1 MVLKI
6 KALFDDLFL
15 LSGENL
21 IINDNIF
28 VKHPSVQDIWNLGDK
43 INCDK
48 TYSLILSN
56 ILCDPYDHMV
66 MLDDYGIDYE
76 TITAFDVFV
85 LKWQQLLHTYIKNKE
100 IFDGFNYNPL
110 SEMIYSLNFFLNSDS
125 FQLLKDEAK
134 DEYYLKNPYAENYI
148 ITKSIFN
155 YIVEF
160 VAQINNIS
168 SKDRIKPKNKFAKQ
182 VLIEDKR
189 EELNRLIKKKD
200 SEPEKE
206 KPNSFIAQYV
216 KAACFTGENGINIFN
231 VKKVKLYP
239 LIMAC
244 KKHNDLMG
252 YNFLMS
258 AIYGGTIDSKKI
270 KTEDFNWMS

>member
-1 MVLKI
+1 
-6 KALFDDLFL
+6 
-15 LSGENL
+15 
-21 IINDNIF
+21 
-28 VKHPSVQDIWNLGDK
+28 
-43 INCDK
+43 
-48 TYSLILSN
+48 
-56 ILCDPYDHMV
+56 
-66 MLDDYGIDYE
+66 
-76 TITAFDVFV
+76 
-85 LKWQQLLHTYIKNKE
+85 
-100 IFDGFNYNPL
+100 
-110 SEMIYSLNFFLNSDS
+110 MIYSLNFFLNSDS
-125 FQLLKDEAK
+125 FQLLKDETK

-148 ITKSIFN
+148 ITKDIFN

-160 VAQINNIS
+160 IAQINNIS

>member
-21 IINDNIF
+21 IINDSIF

-66 MLDDYGIDYE
+66 MLDDCGIDYE
-76 TITAFDVFV
+76 TVTAFDVFV
-85 LKWQQLLHTYIKNKE
+85 LKWQQLLRTYIKNKE
-100 IFDGFNYNPL
+100 VFDGFNYNPL

-125 FQLLKDEAK
+125 FQLLKDETK

-148 ITKSIFN
+148 ITKGIFN

-200 SEPEKE
+200 NEPEKE
-206 KPNSFIAQYV
+206 KSNSFIAQYV

>member
-21 IINDNIF
+21 VINENIF
-28 VKHPSVQDIWNLGDK
+28 VKHPTVQDIWNLGDK

-48 TYSLILSN
+48 AYSLILSN
-56 ILCDPYDHMV
+56 ILCDPYDYMV
-66 MLDDYGIDYE
+66 MLDDCGIDYE
-76 TITAFDVFV
+76 TVTAFDVFV
-85 LKWQQLLHTYIKNKE
+85 LKWKQMLETYIKNKE

-110 SEMIYSLNFFLNSDS
+110 SEMVYSLNFFLNSES
-125 FQLLKDEAK
+125 FQLLKYEAK
-134 DEYYLKNPYAENYI
+134 DEYYLKNPYSDNYI
-148 ITKSIFN
+148 ITKDTFN

-168 SKDRIKPKNKFAKQ
+168 NKDRIKPKNEFAKQ

-189 EELNRLIKKKD
+189 EELNRLLKKKD
-200 SEPEKE
+200 NETEKE
-206 KPNSFIAQYV
+206 KSGSFIAQYV
-216 KAACFTGENGINIFN
+216 KAACFAGENGINIFN